1 MGQMFK
7 KNERGS
13 AVLVALITIVAL
25 IVIAAMLI
33 VPKYN
38 KLVTGEE
45 TVEAAWAQVE
55 NQLQR
60 RFDLVPNLVNT
71 VKGYAEHEEEIFT
84 QIAEARTQYGNAN
97 TVEETADANNELSSA
112 LARLLVVVENYPNL
126 KADVQFTRL
135 MDELAGTENRLTVA
149 RKDYNDTVQQFNND
163 VRRFPGNLIAG
174 MFGFEQKDYFEI
186 KEGVEEAPAVDFGD

>member
-1 MGQMFK
+1 MLK

-13 AVLVALITIVAL
+13 AVLVALIAIVAL
-25 IVIAAMLI
+25 IVIAAMLV

-45 TVEAAWAQVE
+45 TVDAAWAQVE

-84 QIAEARTQYGNAN
+84 QIADARTQYGNAN
-97 TVEETADANNELSSA
+97 TVEETANANNELSSA
-112 LARLLVVVENYPNL
+112 LSRLLVVVENYPNL

-174 MFGFEQKDYFEI
+174 MFSFEQKDYFEI

>member
-1 MGQMFK
+1 MFK

-13 AVLVALITIVAL
+13 AVLVALIAIVAL
-25 IVIAAMLI
+25 IVIAAMLV

-45 TVEAAWAQVE
+45 TVDAAWAQVE

-84 QIAEARTQYGNAN
+84 QIAEARTQYGSAN

-112 LARLLVVVENYPNL
+112 LSRLLVVIENYPNL
-126 KADVQFTRL
+126 KADAQFTRL

-174 MFGFEQKDYFEI
+174 MFSFDQKDYFEI

>member
-1 MGQMFK
+1 MFK
-7 KNERGS
+7 KNERGN
-13 AVLVALITIVAL
+13 AVLVALIAIVAL
-25 IVIAAMLI
+25 IVIAAMLV

-45 TVEAAWAQVE
+45 TVDAAWAQVE

-84 QIAEARTQYGNAN
+84 QIADARTQYGNAN

-112 LARLLVVVENYPNL
+112 LSRLLVVVENYPNL

-174 MFGFEQKDYFEI
+174 MFSFEQKDYFEI

>member
-1 MGQMFK
+1 MFK

-13 AVLVALITIVAL
+13 AVLVALIAIVAL
-25 IVIAAMLI
+25 IVIAAMLV

-38 KLVTGEE
+38 SLVTGEE
-45 TVEAAWAQVE
+45 KVDAAWAQVE

-84 QIAEARTQYGNAN
+84 QIADARTQYGNAN

-112 LARLLVVVENYPNL
+112 LSRLLVVVENYPNL

-174 MFGFEQKDYFEI
+174 MFSFEQKDYFEI